1 RQVDKTRAGKNN
13 AGRDGEQIPDKATA
27 LVICLTRVNGGQP
40 ERRYLQDSRTASGVT
55 ISAQLHQVGLKFA
68 TQVAACLEHRQLQ
81 SSQEPPPRLLDTQER
96 DGRYYLMFMGWMPR
110 DWPARLVGLTAA
122 SNPTHRPPQ
131 SLFLPVLRQPFS
143 AFASLG
149 N

>member
-1 RQVDKTRAGKNN
+1 QASGQNKSGKKQ
-13 AGRDGEQIPDKATA
+13 RRSRWRTIPDKATA

-40 ERRYLQDSRTASGVT
+40 DRRYLQDSRTASGVT

-96 DGRYYLMFMGWMPR
+96 DGRYYLMFMGWVPR

-122 SNPTHRPPQ
+122 SSSTHRPPQ